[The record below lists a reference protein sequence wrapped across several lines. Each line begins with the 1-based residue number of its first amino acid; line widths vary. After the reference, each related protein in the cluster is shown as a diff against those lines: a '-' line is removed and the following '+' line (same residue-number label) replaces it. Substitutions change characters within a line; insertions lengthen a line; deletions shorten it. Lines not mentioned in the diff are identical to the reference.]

1 MKAYP
6 VQIVSM
12 PINKTQLKI
21 DLIKAR
27 IDILKLKSND
37 HDWACYVS
45 DNVKSQLEQ
54 TLVEIDKELEKLQE

>member
-12 PINKTQLKI
+12 PINKIQLKI

-37 HDWACYVS
+37 HDWACYVP

-54 TLVEIDKELEKLQE
+54 TLVEIDKELEKLQG